1 MPRTLEE
8 KLTAI
13 ATHFALGPIMDFE
26 RTGGTNDNYLVS
38 TPSGGYLFKMIVNSP
53 LQEVLDGLP
62 FLQRLQEYQFT
73 ASAYYL
79 SAPDGSQFYHSP
91 DCDAV
96 VLTRLPGSMPQ
107 PSQVVSRAI
116 GAQLAR
122 LHLIPGQNLPA
133 KPHWLDASY
142 LTRCLQSAV
151 QLYGPDRL
159 QQTLRIVHSLSDFRP
174 ETFPQSIVHGDL
186 DTTNCLFDGDRLV
199 AFVDWQEIGVGA
211 AIMDFAMTVLGF
223 CFVDAPEGS
232 DLWACFDPELFQA
245 LFSGYQ
251 SVRLFSDYELAHLDA
266 AFTHTGLTQ
275 PLWTML
281 NWEQYH
287 PGEKMVETNLLYWKY
302 GLPDIRLSSLI

>member
-13 ATHFALGPIMDFE
+13 ATHFALGPVIDFE
-26 RTGGTNDNYLVS
+26 RTSGTNDNYLAS
-38 TPSGGYLFKMIVNSP
+38 TPSGGYLFKIITNSP
-53 LQEVLDGLP
+53 LQKVLDGLP
-62 FLQRLQEYQFT
+62 FLQRLQEYHFT

-79 SAPDGSQFYHSP
+79 SAPDGNQFYHSP

-107 PSQVVSRAI
+107 PSQKVSQAI

-122 LHLIPGQNLPA
+122 LHLVPSQNLPT

-142 LTRCLQSAV
+142 ISRSLHSAI
-151 QLYGPDRL
+151 QLYGPERL
-159 QQTLRIVHSLSDFRP
+159 QQTLRIVHSLSDFQP

-186 DTTNCLFDGDRLV
+186 DTTNCLFDGYWLV

-232 DLWACFDPELFQA
+232 DYWACFDPELFQS

-251 SVRLFSDYELAHLDA
+251 SIRPFSDYELTHLDA

-287 PGEKMVETNLLYWKY
+287 PGEEMVETNLLYWKY